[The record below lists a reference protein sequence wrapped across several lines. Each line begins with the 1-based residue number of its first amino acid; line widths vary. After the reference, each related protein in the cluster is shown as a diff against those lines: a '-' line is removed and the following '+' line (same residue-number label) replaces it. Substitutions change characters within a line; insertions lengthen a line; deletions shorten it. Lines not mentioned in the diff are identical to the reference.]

1 MSTLMAFIKR
11 HPVPVYFALTFAISW
26 SGFLIV
32 VGSSGIPDTPEQFE
46 RLLPS
51 AILVMLAGPSVT
63 SILLTGLVD
72 GRAGFREVLSRLL
85 RWRVEVRWYAV
96 ALLIA
101 PLLSAAVLLPL
112 SLTSSAF
119 LPGLIASD
127 DKASRLLFGIVTALV
142 VGVFEELG
150 WTGFAVPRLRL
161 RYGILTTGIIV
172 GVLWGAWHLLTNVL
186 WASDTTA
193 GGLSPDLFLLL
204 RGFGLLVG
212 GLVAFR
218 VLMVWVY
225 DRTGSL
231 LVAMLMHMSLTA
243 SSFIINPLEISG
255 AALLIYDYVSA
266 AAWWTIVAAIA
277 IANGGQFSRQPL
289 PRRGGEKISRTSLVA
304 NVE

>member
-1 MSTLMAFIKR
+1 
-11 HPVPVYFALTFAISW
+11 
-26 SGFLIV
+26 
-32 VGSSGIPDTPEQFE
+32 
-46 RLLPS
+46 
-51 AILVMLAGPSVT
+51 
-63 SILLTGLVD
+63 
-72 GRAGFREVLSRLL
+72 
-85 RWRVEVRWYAV
+85 V
-96 ALLIA
+96 ALLTA

-127 DKASRLLFGIVTALV
+127 DKASRLLFGIVVALV
-142 VGVFEELG
+142 VGFFEELG
-150 WTGFAVPRLRL
+150 WTGFAVSRLRL

-172 GVLWGAWHLLTNVL
+172 GVLWGAWHLLAAAL
-186 WASDTTA
+186 WASATTA
-193 GGLSPDLFLLL
+193 GGLPQALFLLV

-243 SSFIINPLEISG
+243 SSLIINPLEISG
-255 AALLIYDYVSA
+255 VALLIYDYVSA
-266 AAWWTIVAAIA
+266 AAWWTVVAAIA

-289 PRRGGEKISRTSLVA
+289 PRRES
-304 NVE
+304 